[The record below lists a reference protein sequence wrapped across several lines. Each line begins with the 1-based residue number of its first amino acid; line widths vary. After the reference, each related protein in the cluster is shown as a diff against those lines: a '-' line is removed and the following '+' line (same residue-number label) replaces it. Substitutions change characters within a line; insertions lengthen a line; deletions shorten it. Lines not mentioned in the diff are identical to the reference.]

1 MFLDIDILG
10 GTVVVVISGVVSPSV
25 VVGNVVVSGVT
36 ERLRSINTS
45 PPTGMIS

>member
-1 MFLDIDILG
+1 MGAGDV
-10 GTVVVVISGVVSPSV
+10 TASV

-36 ERLRSINTS
+36 ELLRSINTS